1 MTLRAIIFSNLFI
14 AAAATLFTREA
25 YHLLQV
31 EPRWSPL
38 LAVVFFATLF
48 VYNLDRLSSGSG
60 EDRVEESPRH
70 RWIHRHERVLQV
82 SAGVSLVASAVGT
95 LWLPLEVTLAL
106 IPLGVLALA
115 YSLPV
120 IPTRDRWL
128 RLKDVPGLKVILIAV
143 VWAVATGL
151 LPAIETLEAPWS
163 SGVVEGVV
171 QMVGARAL
179 FIAGIT
185 LPFDIRDMERDARSG
200 IATVPLWLGVDW
212 TRRIAVGCIVAFG
225 LLNASHTPLVVSA
238 VVTAGVVLA
247 ADRGRGELY
256 YVAGLDGMMAL
267 QWALVAGWPLLTAG

>member
-14 AAAATLFTREA
+14 AAAATLFTRET

-82 SAGVSLVASAVGT
+82 SAGISLVASAVGT
-95 LWLPLEVTLAL
+95 LWLPLEVTVAL

-120 IPTRDRWL
+120 IPTGDRWL

-143 VWAVATGL
+143 VWAGATGW
-151 LPAIETLEAPWS
+151 LPAIETLEDPWNAR
-163 SGVVEGVV
+163 VA

-179 FIAGIT
+179 FIVGIT
-185 LPFDIRDMERDARSG
+185 LPFDIRDMDRDARSG
-200 IATVPLWLGVDW
+200 IATIPLWLGVDW

-225 LLNASHTPLVVSA
+225 FVSASQTPLVVSA
-238 VVTAGVVLA
+238 VVTAGVVFA

-267 QWALVAGWPLLTAG
+267 QWVLVAGWPLFTGG

>member
-14 AAAATLFTREA
+14 AAAATLFTRET

-82 SAGVSLVASAVGT
+82 SAGISLVASAVGT
-95 LWLPLEVTLAL
+95 LWLPLEVTVAL

-120 IPTRDRWL
+120 IPTGDRWL

-143 VWAVATGL
+143 VWAGATGW
-151 LPAIETLEAPWS
+151 LPAIETLEDPWNAR
-163 SGVVEGVV
+163 VA

-185 LPFDIRDMERDARSG
+185 LPFDIRDMDRDARSG
-200 IATVPLWLGVDW
+200 IATIPLWLGVDW

-225 LLNASHTPLVVSA
+225 LVNATHTPLVVSA
-238 VVTAGVVLA
+238 VVTSGVVLA

-267 QWALVAGWPLLTAG
+267 QWALVAGWPLFTGG